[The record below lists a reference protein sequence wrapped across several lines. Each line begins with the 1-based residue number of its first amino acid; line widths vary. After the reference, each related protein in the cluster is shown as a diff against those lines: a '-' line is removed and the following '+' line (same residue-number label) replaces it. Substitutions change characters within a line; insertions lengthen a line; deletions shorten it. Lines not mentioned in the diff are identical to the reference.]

1 MHALYTQGYDRFHLS
16 LPHPGDDTWGK
27 GRILVTTRDQHVIP
41 GDNRFAKHYPIL
53 PMPLEDAVSLL
64 QKASGFEEEGAAKVV
79 NSHYVGK
86 IPLDIVR

>member
-27 GRILVTTRDQHVIP
+27 GRILVTTRHQRLIP
-41 GDNRFAKHYPIL
+41 YHNPFAEYYSIR
-53 PMPLEDAVSLL
+53 PLVEKDAVSLL
-64 QKASGFEEEGAAKVV
+64 HKVSGFEEEGAEAVV

-86 IPLDIVR
+86 IPLDVVR